1 MKKEFIRDEVWMLTV
16 NAAFQ
21 RANVYTENA
30 SDPDKKSFKFM
41 LKGYIDNCLKDNN
54 SSITEDHEHIEKII
68 SVSEYSSN
76 FSSILNGGRLNFGVS
91 QKLLNLY
98 LKYLWCL
105 DILKTPPPHF
115 PIDRIIQQNLGISQ
129 PVAWTQMQDETDY
142 INIIEIA
149 RKKLSE
155 SGYTNIAELELA
167 LFSRRNN

>member
-1 MKKEFIRDEVWMLTV
+1 MKKKEFILDEVWMLTV

-30 SDPDKKSFKFM
+30 TALDKKSFKIM
-41 LKGYIDNCLKDNN
+41 LKGFIDDCVNNN
-54 SSITEDHEHIEKII
+54 SSITEDYEHIEKII
-68 SVSEYSSN
+68 SVSRYSSN
-76 FSSILNGGRLNFGVS
+76 FSGILNRGRLNFGVS

-115 PIDRIIQQNLGISQ
+115 PIDRIIQQNLGIYQ

-149 RKKLSE
+149 RKRLLVSDYK
-155 SGYTNIAELELA
+155 NIAELELA